1 MHKSEKY
8 QYYDKLV
15 LRKLMG
21 IISPE
26 EDAALKAWIEADP
39 RNKESFDALR
49 FKWQADRENIPEDE
63 RPRRRRRRN
72 TTVDPAKKGRT
83 TFYVFEGLALALL
96 VVASVIIFM
105 GLRERPSIHHA
116 GREIRTVI
124 LSDSSAVTLKPGS
137 VLLVA
142 SDYGSTNRAVE
153 VEGQAFVEVSPDS
166 LTLFTL
172 TTDNSRIDVT
182 GTSFMVDLPKGEEY
196 EEVIVLS
203 GQLLISLLKNPE
215 KKVVVPAGKKARYD
229 YGSGAIALL
238 DADTVNVLAWRQ
250 KKLVFNDTPLAQV
263 VEAVED
269 YFGIPVQVENT
280 AMLKCTFTKT
290 FNEPRMDDIIKALR
304 DELDVIVM
312 REYGRIVIDGRN
324 TCP

>member
-1 MHKSEKY
+1 M
-8 QYYDKLV
+8 
-15 LRKLMG
+15 
-21 IISPE
+21 
-26 EDAALKAWIEADP
+26 
-39 RNKESFDALR
+39 
-49 FKWQADRENIPEDE
+49 
-63 RPRRRRRRN
+63 
-72 TTVDPAKKGRT
+72 
-83 TFYVFEGLALALL
+83 
-96 VVASVIIFM
+96 
-105 GLRERPSIHHA
+105 
-116 GREIRTVI
+116 
-124 LSDSSAVTLKPGS
+124 
-137 VLLVA
+137 
-142 SDYGSTNRAVE
+142 
-153 VEGQAFVEVSPDS
+153 EGQAFVEVSPDS
-166 LTLFTL
+166 LTLVTL

-269 YFGIPVQVENT
+269 YFGIPVHVENT